1 LIFYETDEMQV
12 RIWIVQV
19 KERLV
24 QIERYHV
31 QVAAPNIM
39 IARRVTQIEAVF
51 HHLDS
56 IQKETAPVSAAS
68 FFISMFA
75 ESYKLLQES
84 H

>member
-1 LIFYETDEMQV
+1 M
-12 RIWIVQV
+12 WIVQV

-24 QIERYHV
+24 QVERYHV
-31 QVAAPNIM
+31 QAAAPNIM
-39 IARRVTQIEAVF
+39 IETRVIQIEAVF
-51 HHLDS
+51 HHLYS
-56 IQKETAPVSAAS
+56 IQNETAPVSAAS